1 MRTLIIGCGY
11 TGETLGERLSSKGH
25 EVTGICRN
33 NTNNARLTELGI
45 LPLNLD
51 ITKTSE
57 IQKIPN
63 DYNNVIISV
72 SSSRG
77 GLDAYKNVFGQGII
91 NISNW
96 LRTQSSINSTVF
108 ISSTSVYRETKGEW
122 VNEDNNN
129 PPSNPT
135 SKALWN
141 AEQIV
146 TKTGKP
152 TTILRS
158 SGIYGPERGYLFNQ
172 YMKGIAKIDGK
183 GERFINM
190 VHRNDLVEA
199 IIKSL
204 SKPGGTYNITDDE
217 PVTQFE
223 FFKWL
228 SSTTGRP
235 MPPNAPPIDPA
246 TRKRGITNKRVSNYL
261 FKQKFGYNYIY
272 PTFREGLTEELNK
285 RS

>member
-11 TGETLGERLSSKGH
+11 TGEALGERLCSIGH
-25 EVTGICRN
+25 EVSGVRRN
-33 NTNNARLTELGI
+33 KANNARLIELGI
-45 LPLNLD
+45 TPLNLD
-51 ITKTSE
+51 ITKTTE
-57 IQKIPN
+57 IQQIPN
-63 DYNNVIISV
+63 NYDNVIIAV

-77 GLDAYKNVFGQGII
+77 GIETYKNVFGKGII

-96 LRTQSSINSTVF
+96 LRTQSSIKSVIF
-108 ISSTSVYRETKGEW
+108 ISSTSVYRETHGEW
-122 VNEDNNN
+122 VNEEINN
-129 PPSNPT
+129 PPSNST
-135 SKALWN
+135 SKTLWN
-141 AEQIV
+141 AEQLV
-146 TKTGKP
+146 TRIASP
-152 TTILRS
+152 VTILRS
-158 SGIYGPERGYLFNQ
+158 SGIYGPQRGYLFNQ

-190 VHRNDLVEA
+190 VHRNDLVES

-204 SKPGGTYNITDDE
+204 PNPGGIYNITDDE
-217 PVTQFE
+217 PVTQYE

-235 MPPNAPPIDPA
+235 MPPNTPPIDPA
-246 TRKRGITNKRVSNYL
+246 TRKRGITNKRVSNAL
-261 FKQKFGYNYIY
+261 FKDKFGFNYIY

>member
-11 TGETLGERLSSKGH
+11 TGEALGKRLFSIGH
-25 EVTGICRN
+25 KVSGILRN
-33 NTNNARLTELGI
+33 KENNARLIELGI
-45 LPLNLD
+45 TPLNLD

-57 IQKIPN
+57 IQQIPN
-63 DYNNVIISV
+63 NYDNIIISV

-77 GLDAYKNVFGQGII
+77 GLDAYKNVFGKGMI

-96 LRTQSSINSTVF
+96 LQTQSIKSVVF
-108 ISSTSVYRETKGEW
+108 ISSTSVYRETDGEW
-122 VNEDNNN
+122 VNEEINN
-129 PPSNPT
+129 PPSNST
-135 SKALWN
+135 SKILLR
-141 AEQIV
+141 AEQLV
-146 TKTGKP
+146 TNIDYP
-152 TTILRS
+152 VTILRS
-158 SGIYGPERGYLFNQ
+158 SGIYGPRRGYLFNQ

-199 IIKSL
+199 IITSL
-204 SKPGGTYNITDDE
+204 QKPGGIYNITDDE

-235 MPPNAPPIDPA
+235 MPPNAPPIDPS
-246 TRKRGITNKRVSNYL
+246 TRKRGITNKRVSNKL
-261 FKQKFGYNYIY
+261 FKDKFEFNYVY
-272 PTFREGLTEELNK
+272 STFRDGLTEELNK
-285 RS
+285 IT